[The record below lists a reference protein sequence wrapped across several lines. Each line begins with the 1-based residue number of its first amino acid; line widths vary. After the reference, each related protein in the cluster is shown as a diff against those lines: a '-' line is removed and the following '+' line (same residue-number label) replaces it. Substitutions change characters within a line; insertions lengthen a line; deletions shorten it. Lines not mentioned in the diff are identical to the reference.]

1 MFFKHNDS
9 LERRVWLGIGEA
21 LLAAYVFGTLYL
33 LPSISFW
40 KYRSDGD
47 SLIHDL
53 AQFFPELIVSGFFAL
68 AVSFHVVIPL
78 GALLGFLLPK
88 IAVQCKPVQAFL
100 IGGMVGVIMAF
111 ATAVLIGPV
120 LGAQPATTLRFWTD
134 PDYVGQPLAI
144 YCALWTGLRLAYLC
158 KQIRA
163 EKPLAG
169 C

>member
-21 LLAAYVFGTLYL
+21 LLAACVFGTLYL

-40 KYRSDGD
+40 NYRSDGD

-53 AQFFPELIVSGFFAL
+53 ARFFPELISLGFLAL
-68 AVSFHVVIPL
+68 AGSFHVAIPV

-100 IGGMVGVIMAF
+100 IGGMVGVILAIG
-111 ATAVLIGPV
+111 TAVLMGSV

-134 PDYVGQPLAI
+134 PGYMGQPLAI
-144 YCALWTGLRLAYLC
+144 YCALWIGFRLAYLS
-158 KQIRA
+158 KQRRA
-163 EKPLAG
+163 ETS
-169 C
+169 

>member
-53 AQFFPELIVSGFFAL
+53 AQFFPELIVSGFFCAGGEL
-68 AVSFHVVIPL
+68 SCRYSTWRSAWLSVAKDCSSMQAGSSFSNRRNGGSHNGLCNSGANRSSL
-78 GALLGFLLPK
+78 GCATRNNF
-88 IAVQCKPVQAFL
+88 AFL
-100 IGGMVGVIMAF
+100 DR
-111 ATAVLIGPV
+111 P
-120 LGAQPATTLRFWTD
+120 
-134 PDYVGQPLAI
+134 
-144 YCALWTGLRLAYLC
+144 
-158 KQIRA
+158 
-163 EKPLAG
+163 
-169 C
+169 